1 MSVNRLP
8 LFPLTAHLLPEGR
21 MALRIFEPRYIRMVK
36 EVCANNSE
44 FAVCMLN
51 AQGEKK
57 NNTHICQYATTAR
70 VIDFELL
77 QDGLLGIKVAG
88 ISGVTVGNIET
99 DSDGLRFG
107 DCQDLAQCHCDVSV
121 PQISP
126 MVERLQELFER
137 YPEVSDLYDHPRF
150 ENAHWVLNRW
160 LELLPV
166 DAGEKQQ
173 FLAQHDCS
181 ALLAYLKTL
190 IH

>member
-21 MALRIFEPRYIRMVK
+21 MALRIFEPRYVRMVK
-36 EVCANNSE
+36 EVCANNSK

-57 NNTHICQYATTAR
+57 KNTHIYQYATTAKI
-70 VIDFELL
+70 IDFELL

-88 ISGVTVGNIET
+88 ISGVMVGNIET

-107 DCQDLAQCHCDVSV
+107 DCQDMAQCHCDVSV

-150 ENAHWVLNRW
+150 ESAHWVLNRW

-173 FLAQHDCS
+173 FLAQPDCS
-181 ALLAYLKTL
+181 ALLAYLKAL
-190 IH
+190 IY